1 MPETDYRQF
10 RLNRLNSPEFR
21 HIKLLLFWPVFG
33 VLFLVLERF
42 SANVRYHPVHCALD
56 DMIPFCEWFL
66 LPYLFWFVYLVGSLV
81 YTFFFDVPAFR
92 RMMLFIIFTYTVT
105 VIIYMVYPTCQ
116 NLRPPSFERDNLLTR
131 IVSAFYHFD
140 TNTNVCPSIHVI
152 GSLASMFALWDT
164 KRFSS
169 TAMRA
174 LNLFTA
180 LMICISTVFMKQHS
194 VIDVIAALP
203 LCAAGF
209 LLFFRPTAPRRRT
222 SERINV

>member
-33 VLFLVLERF
+33 VLFLVLERS

-203 LCAAGF
+203 LCAVGF
-209 LLFFRPTAPRRRT
+209 LLFFRPTAPRRRA

>member
-33 VLFLVLERF
+33 VLFLVLERS
-42 SANVRYHPVHCALD
+42 SANVRYHPVHCAFD

-66 LPYLFWFVYLVGSLV
+66 LPYLFWFVYLVGALV

-209 LLFFRPTAPRRRT
+209 LLFFRPTAPRRRA